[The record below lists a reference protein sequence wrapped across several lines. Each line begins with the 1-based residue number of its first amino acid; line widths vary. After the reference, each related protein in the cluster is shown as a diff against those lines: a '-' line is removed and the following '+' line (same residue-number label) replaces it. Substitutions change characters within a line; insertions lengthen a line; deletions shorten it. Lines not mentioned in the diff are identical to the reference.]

1 MDKINTFPSKVFCY
15 GVVFAVAS
23 PMWVEA
29 TGEEPPLYTR
39 GAPVYEKE
47 KATACGLM
55 GASSEFAAIVKEHAP
70 RAWPY
75 RVNLRGSSRH
85 STFRGSKE
93 LMSWRVSRRRSWL

>member
-1 MDKINTFPSKVFCY
+1 MVLSLQWLVPCGWKPL
-15 GVVFAVAS
+15 AE
-23 PMWVEA
+23 EA
-29 TGEEPPLYTR
+29 PLYTR

-55 GASSEFAAIVKEHAP
+55 GASSEFAAIVEEHAP